1 MELTS
6 NLPGIVGLF
15 AYSPHSAKPMK
26 ELAEEVLR
34 NPGFSTIEPGER
46 ELIASFVSLWN
57 DCDFCHYS
65 HRAVATQLLGQKYV
79 EKVIDKREID
89 RPLAQ
94 KLLVAAQVTNSTI
107 GNAWIKQVLI
117 HIVEAPPAEDEEMTE
132 LEGRPKHDVILIAS
146 MFNMYNRYVSH
157 MGVANPD
164 LTWDD
169 YMIMGQ
175 RIIELGYTNAQ
186 S

>member
-15 AYSPHSAKPMK
+15 NYSPASAKPMK

-34 NPGFSTIEPGER
+34 DPGFSVIEPGRR
-46 ELIASFVSLWN
+46 ELIAAFVSMWN
-57 DCDFCHYS
+57 DCKFCRLS
-65 HRAVATQLLGQKYV
+65 HRAVATQMLGEQYV
-79 EKVIDKREID
+79 DLAMDKGKMD
-89 RPLAQ
+89 RYMAQ
-94 KLLVAAQVTNSTI
+94 MLIIAADVTNTKDSR
-107 GNAWIKQVLI
+107 AWKEQILMP
-117 HIVEAPPAEDEEMTE
+117 IVSAPPAEDEEMTE
-132 LEGRPKHDVILIAS
+132 VTGRPKHDIILIAS

-157 MGVANPD
+157 MEVAEPG

-169 YMIMGQ
+169 YMIMGK
-175 RIIELGYTNAQ
+175 RIIEVGYANSQ